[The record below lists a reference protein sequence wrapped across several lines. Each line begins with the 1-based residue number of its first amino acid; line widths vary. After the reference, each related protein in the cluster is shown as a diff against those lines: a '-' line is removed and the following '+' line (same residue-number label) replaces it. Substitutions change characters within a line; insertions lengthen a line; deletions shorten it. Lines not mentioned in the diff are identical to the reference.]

1 MSYILEA
8 LRKAD
13 AQRERTRVPGL
24 HAHPLAAE
32 APVPAQRWG
41 GSVMTA
47 LAAVGVVAAIAITWR
62 LASPGAA
69 PAVAAPERVAAAPAV
84 VQEPAPAAPVAATP
98 APPEPA
104 TAIVPPAPPPLPPQP
119 AREAKAPPAAQ
130 APITVP
136 AAAQAPIAV
145 PPASA
150 IPAAAAAP
158 AIANAPPPG
167 LPQLAVSG
175 GVYSQ
180 NPAQR
185 MLIVNGLVFNEGSE
199 VASGVRLEQVR
210 ADKKAV
216 LNFNGQRFTLPY

>member
-13 AQRERTRVPGL
+13 AQRERNRVPGL

-32 APVPAQRWG
+32 APVPAQRWN
-41 GSVMTA
+41 GSVMAA
-47 LAAVGVVAAIAITWR
+47 LAAIGVVAAIAITWR
-62 LASPGAA
+62 LATPGAA
-69 PAVAAPERVAAAPAV
+69 PVAAPPERVAAAPAV
-84 VQEPAPAAPVAATP
+84 VQEPAPVAPAAATP
-98 APPEPA
+98 APPGPA
-104 TAIVPPAPPPLPPQP
+104 TAIVPAAPPPLPPQP
-119 AREAKAPPAAQ
+119 AREQKPPAAAAQ

-136 AAAQAPIAV
+136 
-145 PPASA
+145 PASA
-150 IPAAAAAP
+150 AVPAAAAAP
-158 AIANAPPPG
+158 APAPAIANGPPPG

-185 MLIVNGLVFNEGSE
+185 MLIVNGGVFNEGSE
-199 VASGVRLEQVR
+199 VARGVRLEEVR

-216 LNFNGQRFTLPY
+216 LNFNGQRFALPY

>member
-41 GSVMTA
+41 GSVMA
-47 LAAVGVVAAIAITWR
+47 VLAAVGVVAAIAITWR

-69 PAVAAPERVAAAPAV
+69 PAVPAPERVAAAPVV
-84 VQEPAPAAPVAATP
+84 VQEPAPAAPVAAAP

-104 TAIVPPAPPPLPPQP
+104 TAIVPPAPPPLPSQP

-136 AAAQAPIAV
+136 
-145 PPASA
+145 PASA
-150 IPAAAAAP
+150 VPAAAAAP

>member
-13 AQRERTRVPGL
+13 AQRERNRVPGL

-41 GSVMTA
+41 GSVMAA

-62 LASPGAA
+62 LATPGAL
-69 PAVAAPERVAAAPAV
+69 PAAERVAAAPAA
-84 VQEPAPAAPVAATP
+84 VQEPPPAAPVVATP

-104 TAIVPPAPPPLPPQP
+104 TAIVPAAPPPLPPQP
-119 AREAKAPPAAQ
+119 AREAKAAAAAQ

-136 AAAQAPIAV
+136 PPAAQAPIAV

-150 IPAAAAAP
+150 VPPAAAAP

>member
-24 HAHPLAAE
+24 HAHPFAAE

-41 GSVMTA
+41 GSVMAA

-62 LASPGAA
+62 LATPGAA
-69 PAVAAPERVAAAPAV
+69 PAVPDPGRVATTPPA
-84 VQEPAPAAPVAATP
+84 VQEPPPPAPVAAAP

-104 TAIVPPAPPPLPPQP
+104 TAIVPAAPPPLPPQP
-119 AREAKAPPAAQ
+119 AREARAPAAAQ

-136 AAAQAPIAV
+136 AASAV
-145 PPASA
+145 
-150 IPAAAAAP
+150 PAAAAP
-158 AIANAPPPG
+158 PVIANAPPPG

-185 MLIVNGLVFNEGSE
+185 MLIVNGQVFNEGSE
-199 VASGVRLEQVR
+199 VAGGVRLLEVR

>member
-41 GSVMTA
+41 GSVMAA
-47 LAAVGVVAAIAITWR
+47 LAAVGVVAAIAVTWR
-62 LASPGAA
+62 LATPGAA
-69 PAVAAPERVAAAPAV
+69 PAVAAPERVDAAPAV
-84 VQEPAPAAPVAATP
+84 TRESAPATPVAATP

-104 TAIVPPAPPPLPPQP
+104 TAIVPAAAPPLPPQP
-119 AREAKAPPAAQ
+119 AREAKA
-130 APITVP
+130 
-136 AAAQAPIAV
+136 
-145 PPASA
+145 
-150 IPAAAAAP
+150 AAAAAP
-158 AIANAPPPG
+158 APITVPPASAMPAAAAAAAIAGAPPPG

-185 MLIVNGLVFNEGSE
+185 MLIVNGGVFNEGSE
-199 VASGVRLEQVR
+199 VARGVRLEEVR

-216 LNFNGQRFTLPY
+216 LNFNGQRFALPY

>member
-32 APVPAQRWG
+32 APVPAQRWNG
-41 GSVMTA
+41 VMAA

-62 LASPGAA
+62 LASPDAAPTMPVAQDAA
-69 PAVAAPERVAAAPAV
+69 PAPPTVQAAAAPA
-84 VQEPAPAAPVAATP
+84 Q
-98 APPEPA
+98 PEPA
-104 TAIVPPAPPPLPPQP
+104 GAIVPPAPPPLPPPVQSERP
-119 AREAKAPPAAQ
+119 VREAKAPAATV
-130 APITVP
+130 APTPVP
-136 AAAQAPIAV
+136 TASAV
-145 PPASA
+145 PT
-150 IPAAAAAP
+150 AAP
-158 AIANAPPPG
+158 VVIANTPPPG
-167 LPQLAVSG
+167 LPPLAVSG

-185 MLIVNGLVFNEGSE
+185 MLIVNGQVFNEGSE

-210 ADKKAV
+210 PDKTAV
-216 LNFNGQRFTLPY
+216 LNFGGQRFALPY

>member
-13 AQRERTRVPGL
+13 AQRERNRVPGL

-41 GSVMTA
+41 GSVMAA

-62 LASPGAA
+62 LATPGAA
-69 PAVAAPERVAAAPAV
+69 PVVPAPERVAPAPAV
-84 VQEPAPAAPVAATP
+84 VQEPPPAAPVAAAP
-98 APPEPA
+98 APA
-104 TAIVPPAPPPLPPQP
+104 TAIVPAAPPPLPPQP
-119 AREAKAPPAAQ
+119 VREAKAPAAAAQ

-136 AAAQAPIAV
+136 
-145 PPASA
+145 PASA
-150 IPAAAAAP
+150 VPAAAAAP

-185 MLIVNGLVFNEGSE
+185 MLIVNGMVFNEGSE
-199 VASGVRLEQVR
+199 VARGVRLEEVR

-216 LNFNGQRFTLPY
+216 LNFGGQRFTLPY

>member
-13 AQRERTRVPGL
+13 AQRERNRVPGL

-41 GSVMTA
+41 GSVMAA
-47 LAAVGVVAAIAITWR
+47 LAAIGVVAAIAITWR
-62 LASPGAA
+62 LATPGAA
-69 PAVAAPERVAAAPAV
+69 PAVPVPERVAAAPAV

-98 APPEPA
+98 GPA
-104 TAIVPPAPPPLPPQP
+104 TAIVPAAPPPLPPQP
-119 AREAKAPPAAQ
+119 AREQKAPAAAAQ

-136 AAAQAPIAV
+136 
-145 PPASA
+145 PASA
-150 IPAAAAAP
+150 VPAAAAASAPAP
-158 AIANAPPPG
+158 AIANGPPPG

-185 MLIVNGLVFNEGSE
+185 MLIVNGGVFNEGSE
-199 VASGVRLEQVR
+199 VARGVRLEEVR

-216 LNFNGQRFTLPY
+216 LNFNGQRFALPY

>member
-13 AQRERTRVPGL
+13 AQRERNRVPGL
-24 HAHPLAAE
+24 HAHPFAAE

-41 GSVMTA
+41 GSVMAA
-47 LAAVGVVAAIAITWR
+47 LAAVGVVAAVAITWR
-62 LASPGAA
+62 LATPGAA
-69 PAVAAPERVAAAPAV
+69 PAVTAPERVAAAPAV
-84 VQEPAPAAPVAATP
+84 VQEPAPVAATP
-98 APPEPA
+98 APPRPA

-119 AREAKAPPAAQ
+119 VREVKAPAAAQ

-136 AAAQAPIAV
+136 
-145 PPASA
+145 PASA
-150 IPAAAAAP
+150 VPAAPAVAAAP
-158 AIANAPPPG
+158 AIANGPPPG

-199 VASGVRLEQVR
+199 VASGVRLEEVR

-216 LNFNGQRFTLPY
+216 LNFNGQRFALPY